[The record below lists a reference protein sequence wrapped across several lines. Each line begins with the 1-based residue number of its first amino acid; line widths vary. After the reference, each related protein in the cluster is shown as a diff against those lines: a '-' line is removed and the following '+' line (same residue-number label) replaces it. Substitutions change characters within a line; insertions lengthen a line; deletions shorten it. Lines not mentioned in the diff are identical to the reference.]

1 MSFVDT
7 GVRCGSPRSNEDEK
21 NSFKER
27 GKEEV
32 TLGLGGGAWS
42 LEVPGG
48 SLRVKASLV
57 RRWLGLWCVFR
68 AS

>member
-32 TLGLGGGAWS
+32 TLGLGGGMEFRSAW
-42 LEVPGG
+42 
-48 SLRVKASLV
+48 
-57 RRWLGLWCVFR
+57 GL
-68 AS
+68 A